1 MFENLRRGRQAR
13 NLTINVPKILDL
25 QSSSEQIFSENW
37 RWVPLLSVQLSSS
50 QSVNVNDGK
59 KSVKSLLLLRAH
71 RWAEHKSLGLLR
83 LFGSRVAISPLQSG
97 FMFVWIMFS
106 KYVQRCHHKLISNR
120 NTNCAKF
127 GTLKRAQRAYDC
139 KLVNKDPNHKNWWLE
154 DSFVVHYPTNINWPK
169 KGFVI
174 SKICMSVYRF
184 SGDILQFVTASVLTY
199 LQSWWCG
206 KQWEARHQADAL
218 VSRV

>member
-1 MFENLRRGRQAR
+1 MFENLRRGREAR
-13 NLTINVPKILDL
+13 NFTINVPKILDL

-59 KSVKSLLLLRAH
+59 KSVKSLLPLRGH

-83 LFGSRVAISPLQSG
+83 LFGSRVALSPLQSG

-139 KLVNKDPNHKNWWLE
+139 KLVNKDPNHKN
-154 DSFVVHYPTNINWPK
+154 
-169 KGFVI
+169 
-174 SKICMSVYRF
+174 
-184 SGDILQFVTASVLTY
+184 
-199 LQSWWCG
+199 
-206 KQWEARHQADAL
+206 
-218 VSRV
+218 